1 MALGREQLD
10 WDNSVWKTLDDA
22 VHDEFHRTA
31 VGLKFIP
38 FPGQSDNA
46 MTVPADVIDPATMT
60 VNEADVAALVELGV
74 DFGLTRQQTATEQQN
89 GTGVTLGTRAAN
101 LLAQAEDLVIF
112 VGDSAFKNPLFKR
125 ERVGHRSGKGGLGLL
140 GSATEVVAVQPVGQ
154 NPKTYGENSFKAVA
168 EAYGRL
174 QRQGHNGPYAVAL
187 YSDIYADTFTPVANM
202 SAVPA
207 DQIKQLASLGM
218 FGSGAL
224 TPSTGVVVSV
234 GGNSMDLV
242 VGMEPTTEVLQQDGQ
257 GLYHFR
263 VFERFVLRIKDKT
276 AIVRLNFE

>member
-1 MALGREQLD
+1 MALGREQVD
-10 WDNSVWKTLDDA
+10 WNESVWKILDDA
-22 VHDEFHRTA
+22 IHDEFHRTA

-74 DFGLTRQQTATEQQN
+74 DFGLTRQQTAAEQQN

-101 LLAQAEDLVIF
+101 LLAQAEDSVIF

-125 ERVGHRSGKGGLGLL
+125 VRHRSGQAGSGLL
-140 GSATEVVAVQPVGQ
+140 GSATEVVTVQPVRQ
-154 NPKTYGENSFKAVA
+154 NAKTYGENSFKAVA

-174 QRQGHNGPYAVAL
+174 QRQGHNGPYSVAL

-207 DQIKQLASLGM
+207 DQIRQLASLGM
-218 FGSGAL
+218 FGTGAL
-224 TPSTGVVVSV
+224 LPSTGVVVSV

>member
-10 WDNSVWKTLDDA
+10 WGDSVWKALDDA

-60 VNEADVAALVELGV
+60 VNEADVTALVELGV
-74 DFGLTRQQTATEQQN
+74 DFGLTRQQTASELQN

-112 VGDSAFKNPLFKR
+112 VGESAFKNPLFKR
-125 ERVGHRSGKGGLGLL
+125 VRHRSGKGGRGLL
-140 GSATEVVAVQPVGQ
+140 GSAAEAVDVAALSL
-154 NPKTYGENSFKAVA
+154 KRYGENSFKAVA

-187 YSDIYADTFTPVANM
+187 HSDIYADTFAPIANM

-207 DQIKQLASLGM
+207 DQIRQLAPLGM
-218 FGSGAL
+218 FGTGAL
-224 TPSTGVVVSV
+224 PANTGIVVSV

-257 GLYHFR
+257 GLYQFR
-263 VFERFVLRIKDKT
+263 VFERFVLRIKDRT
-276 AIVRLNFE
+276 AVIGLNFE

>member
-10 WDNSVWKTLDDA
+10 WGDSVWKTLDDA

-60 VNEADVAALVELGV
+60 VNEADVTALVELGV
-74 DFGLTRQQTATEQQN
+74 DFGLTRQQTAAEQQN
-89 GTGVTLGTRAAN
+89 GTAVTLGTRAAN

-112 VGDSAFKNPLFKR
+112 LGQSAFKNSLFKR
-125 ERVGHRSGKGGLGLL
+125 VSHRSGKGGVGLL
-140 GSATEVVAVQPVGQ
+140 GSTTEVVTVRPIGQ

-187 YSDIYADTFTPVANM
+187 YSDVYADTFASVANM
-202 SAVPA
+202 SVVPA
-207 DQIKQLASLGM
+207 DQIRQLASLGM
-218 FGSGAL
+218 FGTGAL
-224 TPSTGVVVSV
+224 PPNTGIVVSV
-234 GGNSMDLV
+234 GGNSVDLV
-242 VGMEPTTEVLQQDGQ
+242 VGLEPTTEVLQQDGQ
-257 GLYHFR
+257 GLYQFR

>member
-10 WDNSVWKTLDDA
+10 WDDSVWKTLDDA

-38 FPGQSDNA
+38 SPGQSDNA
-46 MTVPADVIDPATMT
+46 MTVPADVVNIGDTMT
-60 VNEADVAALVELGV
+60 VNEADVTALVELGV
-74 DFGLTRQQTATEQQN
+74 DFGLTRQQTAAEQQN

-112 VGDSAFKNPLFKR
+112 AGKAALKHPLFKR
-125 ERVGHRSGKGGLGLL
+125 VRQRSGTGGSGLL
-140 GSATEVVAVQPVGQ
+140 GSAKEAVAVQPVGQ
-154 NPKTYGENSFKAVA
+154 NPQTYGENSFKAVA

-187 YSDIYADTFTPVANM
+187 HSDVYADTFAPVANM
-202 SAVPA
+202 PALPA
-207 DQIKQLASLGM
+207 DQIRQLASLGM
-218 FGSGAL
+218 FGTGAL
-224 TPSTGVVVSV
+224 PPHIGVVVSV

-242 VGMEPTTEVLQQDGQ
+242 VGMEPTTEVLQSDDQ
-257 GLYHFR
+257 GLYRFR
-263 VFERFVLRIKDKT
+263 VFERFVLRIKDDT